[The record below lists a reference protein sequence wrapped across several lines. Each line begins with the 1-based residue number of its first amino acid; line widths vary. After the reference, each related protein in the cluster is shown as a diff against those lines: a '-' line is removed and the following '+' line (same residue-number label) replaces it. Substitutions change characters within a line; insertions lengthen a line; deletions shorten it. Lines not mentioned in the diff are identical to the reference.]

1 MSKKV
6 FLNTSPIQ
14 YIYQLGLIRIVKE
27 LFGKVYV
34 PAEVHEELNRGLD
47 FILPLS
53 ISLSSL
59 KTQVKTK
66 DGEFCSLILSLPDRD
81 FAKNNLL
88 I

>member
-14 YIYQLGLIRIVKE
+14 YIHQLGLIHIVKE

-34 PAEVHEELNRGLD
+34 PAEVYQELNRGREEGIELPNLKGMD
-47 FILPLS
+47 FILLLS

-59 KTQVKTK
+59 KKHVKSK
-66 DGEFCSLILSLPDRD
+66 I
-81 FAKNNLL
+81 
-88 I
+88 